1 MTGEKLTWSQEEL
14 DALTTEEL
22 FQAYKRTGSEEL
34 KWPLVMRYMGLVKT
48 IALQVRGVYS
58 SFAQVDDIV
67 NEGLLTLAG
76 AVDKFDPDKGIKFE
90 TYVSKRIRGAVID
103 LARRQDWVPRSVRR
117 KARDIDQASSELFS
131 ELGRY
136 PTDQEMAQR
145 LGVTQDQYQEDLANS
160 SMCNVLSLDALFE
173 DREQNGGAD
182 VPDGAADSRPED
194 SMLRQELLETLT
206 KAIESLRENE
216 QMVISLY
223 YHKNLSMK
231 EIAQVMEVSEP
242 RISQIH
248 SRAIQKLREFMGSY
262 MNSETPQKTSKKRKK
277 A

>member
-1 MTGEKLTWSQEEL
+1 MSSGLTQRGEKIWNQEEL
-14 DALTTEEL
+14 DSLSAEEL
-22 FQAYKRTGSEEL
+22 FLTYKRTGDEEL
-34 KWPLVMRYMGLVKT
+34 KWPLVMRYMGLVKS

-67 NEGLLTLAG
+67 NEGLLTLAN
-76 AVDKFDPDKGIKFE
+76 AVEKFDPGKGIKFE

-136 PTDQEMAQR
+136 PTDREMAEK
-145 LGVTQDQYQEDLANS
+145 LGVTQNQYQEDLANS

-173 DREQNGGAD
+173 DREQNGGAEL
-182 VPDGAADSRPED
+182 PDGGMDSRPED

-206 KAIESLRENE
+206 KAIASLRENE
-216 QMVISLY
+216 QTVISLY

-242 RISQIH
+242 RISQLH
-248 SRAIQKLREFMGSY
+248 SRAIQKLKLY
-262 MNSETPQKTSKKRKK
+262 MNQYMTGGV
-277 A
+277 